1 MRAIGTSWL
10 PGARNSWP
18 IVTGIAALLL
28 ATCMCL
34 LVLRLPTRQPV
45 TIDETNK
52 QSACRT
58 NSIALIKPER
68 IDVPF
73 LVQISDFCYGQV
85 RGEDLLSDFYIRKL
99 SFVQQQSDTRVLL
112 WMVVAITISGVLL
125 AGFQLL
131 AAYRL
136 ASGGRG
142 DLAQGGEL
150 SLDPK
155 SISLKSSVTGIVIL
169 TLSLAFFIIYVKW
182 IYPIETRM
190 DPEVAATHS
199 NLPIT
204 SGPNIPITLGTGG
217 AGAVPETDPHPVATT
232 GLPAEVRS
240 AQSSIRELR
249 HVNPLEVVLSNSM
262 AP

>member
-1 MRAIGTSWL
+1 MRSIGTSWL
-10 PGARNSWP
+10 PATRSSWATL
-18 IVTGIAALLL
+18 TGIAALLL
-28 ATCMCL
+28 ATCLCL
-34 LVLRLPTRQPV
+34 LVLRLPTQQSV
-45 TIDETNK
+45 TIDETTK
-52 QSACRT
+52 QSTCRT
-58 NSIALIKPER
+58 NAIALIKPER

-85 RGEDLLSDFYIRKL
+85 RGEDLLGDFSIRKL
-99 SFVQQQSDTRVLL
+99 SFIQQQSDTRVLL

-136 ASGGRG
+136 ASGGRA
-142 DLAQGGEL
+142 DFAQGGEL

-155 SISLKSSVTGIVIL
+155 SVSIKSSVTGIVIL
-169 TLSLAFFIIYVKW
+169 TISLAFFITYVKW

-199 NLPIT
+199 NLPTT
-204 SGPNIPITLGTGG
+204 SGPNVPITLAVGG
-217 AGAVPETDPHPVATT
+217 AGTAPEPTPDPVAA
-232 GLPAEVRS
+232 GLRP
-240 AQSSIRELR
+240 ELGSR
-249 HVNPLEVVLSNSM
+249 QLRPGEAPPVNPPEVALSNSM

>member
-10 PGARNSWP
+10 PAPRNSWV
-18 IVTGIAALLL
+18 ILTGIAALLL
-28 ATCMCL
+28 ATCLCL
-34 LVLRLPTRQPV
+34 SVLRLPAQQPV
-45 TIDETNK
+45 TVDETAK

-85 RGEDLLSDFYIRKL
+85 RGEDLLGDFYIRKL
-99 SFVQQQSDTRVLL
+99 SFIQQQSDTRVLL

-136 ASGGRG
+136 ASSGRG
-142 DLAQGGEL
+142 DFAQGGEL

-155 SISLKSSVTGIVIL
+155 SVSLKSSVTGIIIL
-169 TLSLAFFIIYVKW
+169 TVSLAFFITYVKW
-182 IYPIETRM
+182 IYPIETQM

-199 NLPIT
+199 NLPAT
-204 SGPNIPITLGTGG
+204 SGPNVPITLAVGG
-217 AGAVPETDPHPVATT
+217 AGAPPEATSHST
-232 GLPAEVRS
+232 AAGLPAEERS
-240 AQSSIRELR
+240 PQSNTRESLR
-249 HVNPLEVVLSNSM
+249 VNAPEIVLSNST